1 MHKENLRLDANVIIP
16 VLEPL
21 HTVNNYLL
29 DLLRSFTATDWSKS
43 TVHPDRNV
51 KDLVAHL
58 LHGSLRRV
66 TSMRDKYRYP
76 TPPIAS
82 TDDLIAFIQ
91 ADNRDFMRGMRRL
104 SPQILIELISV
115 YDQELLALF
124 RMLDPNQD
132 GLGVV
137 WAGEKVSR
145 NWFDIAREY
154 TEKWHHQQQIRDAT
168 NREPLYE
175 PRLFEPALETFAR
188 GLPFAIRNLNLPDQ
202 SRVLVQTTG
211 VVNCCWTLYRDAG
224 TWSLWQG
231 KHPELTS
238 SVTIPAEVA
247 WRVWTKSMDRGEASR
262 QIQAVGDGSVVD
274 PIVSFVAIM
283 A

>member
-1 MHKENLRLDANVIIP
+1 LQPK
-16 VLEPL
+16 
-21 HTVNNYLL
+21 
-29 DLLRSFTATDWSKS
+29 
-43 TVHPDRNV
+43 
-51 KDLVAHL
+51 
-58 LHGSLRRV
+58 
-66 TSMRDKYRYP
+66 
-76 TPPIAS
+76 
-82 TDDLIAFIQ
+82 
-91 ADNRDFMRGMRRL
+91 
-104 SPQILIELISV
+104 
-115 YDQELLALF
+115 
-124 RMLDPNQD
+124 
-132 GLGVV
+132 
-137 WAGEKVSR
+137 
-145 NWFDIAREY
+145 
-154 TEKWHHQQQIRDAT
+154 
-168 NREPLYE
+168 
-175 PRLFEPALETFAR
+175 LETFAR